1 MAIPTSQGCQEA
13 ISNARLRRDSGH
25 PVKQLEEEYVLDPT
39 QQITVTVKKRKFEV
53 RADYG

>member
-39 QQITVTVKKRKFEV
+39 QKIIVTVKKL
-53 RADYG
+53 